1 MFTLFLYVLVA
12 IGFLLGALILSY
24 AAFVSR
30 KRQRWSHIPSPP
42 MPSFFKGHA
51 DEFLWIRE
59 QDLPVGQLFLEWCM
73 QYGKILVVWFWH
85 NPVLLV
91 ADSDAIKAPV
101 AGTVRKLQSCSRSG
115 LQKSLREPGNSI
127 WYKKKDGG
135 C

>member
-1 MFTLFLYVLVA
+1 MFTLFLYVFVA
-12 IGFLLGALILSY
+12 IGFLLGTLVLSY

-51 DEFLWIRE
+51 DEFLRIRE
-59 QDLPVGQLFLEWCM
+59 QDLPVGQIFLEWCT

-91 ADSDAIKAPV
+91 ADSDAIKV
-101 AGTVRKLQSCSRSG
+101 
-115 LQKSLREPGNSI
+115 N
-127 WYKKKDGG
+127 
-135 C
+135 